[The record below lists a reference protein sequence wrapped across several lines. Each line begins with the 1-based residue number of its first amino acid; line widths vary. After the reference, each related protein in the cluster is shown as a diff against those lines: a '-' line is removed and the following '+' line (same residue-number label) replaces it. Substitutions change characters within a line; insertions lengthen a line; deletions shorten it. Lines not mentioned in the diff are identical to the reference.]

1 MKLKQLQA
9 DGDKKDAKLY
19 ENMFASKP
27 KVISIYLDLQLLYVC
42 KICVALNH
50 MFWLLIY
57 VDYQFQFFKIL
68 HKLSGCACMVHCM
81 CL

>member
-50 MFWLLIY
+50 MFLVVNL
-57 VDYQFQFFKIL
+57 
-68 HKLSGCACMVHCM
+68 C
-81 CL
+81 